1 MCLKILSQGGLLL
14 LSSLILCCDVNPS
27 ESLLFLFPIRSSP
40 ASSAFEMFEVNDLLF
55 QNINTKLAY
64 KDEDT
69 YLSGP
74 EPDLKEVVKGTWLR
88 SDRCRTETYKKI
100 FSEKLYHSATPPPS
114 PPYFHET
121 KLNIFVLRPALLEL
135 LQK

>member
-1 MCLKILSQGGLLL
+1 M
-14 LSSLILCCDVNPS
+14 
-27 ESLLFLFPIRSSP
+27 FLFPIRSSP

-88 SDRCRTETYKKI
+88 SDRCRTETCKKI
-100 FSEKLYHSATPPPS
+100 FITVTVTVIVVVTLSTTGTLNPPPHICYIKKGQ
-114 PPYFHET
+114 PP
-121 KLNIFVLRPALLEL
+121 
-135 LQK
+135 

>member
-1 MCLKILSQGGLLL
+1 M
-14 LSSLILCCDVNPS
+14 
-27 ESLLFLFPIRSSP
+27 FLFPIRSSP

-55 QNINTKLAY
+55 QNINMKLTY

-69 YLSGP
+69 YKIGYPGP
-74 EPDLKEVVKGTWLR
+74 QPDLKEVVKGTWLR

-135 LQK
+135 LEK